1 MKFLLCIAT
10 ILSTACPV
18 LAETRIYGPLIL
30 DFDRAQKMGQSTVV
44 HLKTLEDKLFTL

>member
-10 ILSTACPV
+10 ILSTAYPV